1 MDKRKRNL
9 AVGFT
14 AAVAGSLLI
23 MGSILLQT
31 QLYPQVSNFLS
42 SINLGKISG
51 EWDSG
56 AVLMYAGDIQPDS
69 WTVRCRKAGW
79 FKKHA
84 ALTFMGE
91 QSLLVEA
98 ACSEGGDLRLY
109 VYQQDGEEQSWD
121 ISALDGPLTIPLT
134 EFTPGR
140 LKLRLETDGAE
151 DIEAVFSLQPNL

>member
-31 QLYPQVSNFLS
+31 QLYPQVSHFLS

-56 AVLMYAGDIQPDS
+56 AVLMSAGQLDGALPQS
-69 WTVRCRKAGW
+69 GLVQKTRCLNLYGGTVAASRSSLQRRRRLTALCLPAGRGGAKLGHQRAGW
-79 FKKHA
+79 A
-84 ALTFMGE
+84 VDNPAYGVYAR
-91 QSLLVEA
+91 QAEA
-98 ACSEGGDLRLY
+98 AAGNG
-109 VYQQDGEEQSWD
+109 W
-121 ISALDGPLTIPLT
+121 
-134 EFTPGR
+134 GR
-140 LKLRLETDGAE
+140 GY
-151 DIEAVFSLQPNL
+151 